1 MKKSLVLIIAVLIV
15 TTGITCRETGDD
27 LTDRAHQ
34 AYKAK
39 NYEKAK
45 ALCSK
50 ALAKD
55 PNNVMAHV
63 LRGWLYKDE
72 GKLDETIL
80 EYNKAIA
87 INPREKAVRIYR
99 GDAYF
104 VKGMFDEAISEFE
117 TALTIDPEY
126 PAAHYH
132 LGLTYR
138 SKGNNTLAGKYFYE
152 AGVLALLRDEKGI
165 ILKAYRNLKETG
177 PRELEQD
184 FQEIIAPWLGPDS
197 KKGDSQSI
205 EKDAGDH

>member
-1 MKKSLVLIIAVLIV
+1 MKKSLVLIIVILIV
-15 TTGITCRETGDD
+15 TTGITCTERVET
-27 LTDRAHQ
+27 LTSKAVQ

-39 NYEKAK
+39 NYEEATT
-45 ALCSK
+45 LCNK

-72 GKLDETIL
+72 GRLDEAIL
-80 EYNKAIA
+80 EYNKALA
-87 INPREKAVRIYR
+87 INPREKSVRVYR

-104 VKGMFDEAISEFE
+104 VKGMFDEAISEFNV
-117 TALTIDPEY
+117 ALTIDPEY

-138 SKGNNTLAGKYFYE
+138 SKGNNSLAGKYFYE
-152 AGVLALLRDEKGI
+152 AGILALLRDEKGI

-177 PRELEQD
+177 PHELEQD
-184 FQEIIAPWLGPDS
+184 FQEIIAPWLGPDL
-197 KKGDSQSI
+197 KKDGPQSI
-205 EKDAGDH
+205 ERDAKDQ

>member
-1 MKKSLVLIIAVLIV
+1 
-15 TTGITCRETGDD
+15 
-27 LTDRAHQ
+27 
-34 AYKAK
+34 
-39 NYEKAK
+39 
-45 ALCSK
+45 
-50 ALAKD
+50 
-55 PNNVMAHV
+55 MAHV

-104 VKGMFDEAISEFE
+104 VKGMFDEAISDFE
-117 TALTIDPEY
+117 MALTIDSEY

-152 AGVLALLRDEKGI
+152 AGILALLRDEKGI

-177 PRELEQD
+177 PHELEQD
-184 FQEIIAPWLGPDS
+184 FREIIAPWLETDS
-197 KKGDSQSI
+197 KKDDPQII
-205 EKDAGDH
+205 EKSF